1 MIRPRAACR
10 AFTIPRL
17 SGKRL
22 CGPVF
27 FNAHTKDIIIDAQ
40 EFVKSEKRAFG
51 PIFPVDTGRFP
62 LYNDFIKNKNKEAF
76 AYEYSY
82 DCGPSG

>member
-1 MIRPRAACR
+1 MIRRRAAYR
-10 AFTIPRL
+10 AHTLPRL
-17 SGKRL
+17 SWKRFS
-22 CGPVF
+22 GPVF

-62 LYNDFIKNKNKEAF
+62 LYNDFIKNKNKEDI
-76 AYEYSY
+76 S
-82 DCGPSG
+82 P